1 MNPNHLSQKS
11 KKPARWTTVQRS
23 AEIEFEEKRSR
34 FIGLCFPIRDKA
46 EAESE
51 LNAVRRRFPDATHH
65 VFAWQTLF
73 PENAGRYSDDGE
85 PQGTAGLPVLDV
97 LKKRGIDQ
105 AEIIVV
111 RYFGGTLLG
120 AGGLVRAY
128 SRAAASALD
137 AASPLHMC
145 LRRKYRV
152 MAPYDCYER
161 LRYQLEKEGFYQEIA
176 DFGLDVEW
184 NVSAD
189 HQREAELV
197 RLLADQSA
205 GAALMEFI
213 GEDYSP
219 EIA

>member
-1 MNPNHLSQKS
+1 MSLRQAPPKS
-11 KKPARWTTVQRS
+11 KKPASWTTVQRA

-34 FIGLCFPIRDKA
+34 FIGLCFTIRDKA

-65 VFAWQTLF
+65 VFAWQTIF

-111 RYFGGTLLG
+111 RYFGGILLG

-137 AASPLHMC
+137 AASPLRMC

-161 LRYQLEKEGFYQEIA
+161 LRYQLEKEGFYQETA

-184 NVSAD
+184 NVSTD
-189 HQREAELV
+189 LRREAELA

-213 GEDYSP
+213 GEGYSP
-219 EIA
+219 ETV

>member
-1 MNPNHLSQKS
+1 
-11 KKPARWTTVQRS
+11 
-23 AEIEFEEKRSR
+23 
-34 FIGLCFPIRDKA
+34 
-46 EAESE
+46 
-51 LNAVRRRFPDATHH
+51 
-65 VFAWQTLF
+65 
-73 PENAGRYSDDGE
+73 
-85 PQGTAGLPVLDV
+85 
-97 LKKRGIDQ
+97 
-105 AEIIVV
+105 
-111 RYFGGTLLG
+111 
-120 AGGLVRAY
+120 
-128 SRAAASALD
+128 
-137 AASPLHMC
+137 
-145 LRRKYRV
+145 